1 MQIYQAKDFNNR
13 EELEAAI
20 VADVGKTTD
29 RKDATITGTVT
40 ELLKV
45 QLSHG
50 QFVWGVLVE
59 VTDFVPGP
67 VVEVPSRGKQFKSSL
82 NFSKDET
89 N

>member
-45 QLSHG
+45 QL
-50 QFVWGVLVE
+50 
-59 VTDFVPGP
+59 
-67 VVEVPSRGKQFKSSL
+67 
-82 NFSKDET
+82 
-89 N
+89 

>member
-13 EELEAAI
+13 EDLEAAI
-20 VADVGKTTD
+20 VADLGKTTE
-29 RKDATITGTVT
+29 RKDASITGTVT

-50 QFVWGVLVE
+50 QVVWGVVVE
-59 VTDFVPGP
+59 VTDFVPSP
-67 VVEVPSRGKQFKSSL
+67 IIDVPSRGKQFKSSL
-82 NFSKDET
+82 NYTKDET